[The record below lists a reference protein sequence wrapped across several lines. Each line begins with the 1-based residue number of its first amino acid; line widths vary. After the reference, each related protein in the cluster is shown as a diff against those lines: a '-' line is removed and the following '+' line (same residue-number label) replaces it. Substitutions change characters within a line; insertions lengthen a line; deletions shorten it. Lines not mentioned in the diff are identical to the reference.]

1 MLNMYFLNYIFE
13 FKSAHLSNMNQS
25 QLQIVK
31 KELDK
36 QNTSIN
42 HRIFYTYLTVV
53 ISWHFGHRTGELSHL
68 KLLGEIPFQAG
79 EQDFSLTGFKSVHHG
94 GNGASVVHVGV

>member
-53 ISWHFGHRTGELSHL
+53 IS
-68 KLLGEIPFQAG
+68 
-79 EQDFSLTGFKSVHHG
+79 
-94 GNGASVVHVGV
+94 